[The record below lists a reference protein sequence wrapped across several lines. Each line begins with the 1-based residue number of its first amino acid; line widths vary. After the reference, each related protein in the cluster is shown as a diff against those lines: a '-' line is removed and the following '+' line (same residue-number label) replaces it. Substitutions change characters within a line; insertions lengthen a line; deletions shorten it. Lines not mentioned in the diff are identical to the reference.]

1 MKLFISDSAL
11 DERLNSAER
20 RAWMQ
25 SKAFQLPFLAI
36 KSETDEAREYSVSE
50 TSAHVEEDIDM
61 EDQEGGMNGMV
72 STRVMFAV
80 C

>member
-1 MKLFISDSAL
+1 
-11 DERLNSAER
+11 
-20 RAWMQ
+20 MQ